1 MSFQLIDTNYTLE
14 KMIGSGAYGSV
25 GMATDNRT
33 HEKVAIKKIA
43 RVFSAI
49 ALVKRTLREVRILR
63 DIRHEN
69 IVGVL
74 DMFTVGDGAQGKD
87 VYLVMDLMET
97 DLHQIIHSTQKLS
110 EQHNQYFL
118 YQILCGLK
126 YIHSIGI
133 VHRDLKPSNLL
144 VNGDCLLKIADFG
157 LARSIDQ
164 CTREEGT
171 LLTQY
176 VSTRWYRAPEL
187 LFSMVNYD
195 TKLDIWSVGAIFAE
209 LIMRRQ
215 LFPGRDAAMQIKMI
229 CSYLGTPAPEVLQG
243 IGSEL
248 ATPKALDLIEK
259 MMQIAPWRRCSAEEA
274 LGHQYLDLYHDPDN
288 EPHGTETIG
297 FDAEAIERLEAEQL
311 KEALMA
317 EAEQFGMAK
326 HNANPSDMEL

>member
-1 MSFQLIDTNYTLE
+1 MSFQLNGTNYSLE
-14 KMIGSGAYGSV
+14 KMVGSGAYGSV
-25 GMATDNRT
+25 GKAIDKRT
-33 HEKVAIKKIA
+33 QQNVAIKKIA
-43 RVFSAI
+43 RAFSAI

-74 DMFTVGDGAQGKD
+74 DMFTGKD

-97 DLHQIIHSTQKLS
+97 DLHQIIHSTQKLT

-126 YIHSIGI
+126 YIHSVGI

-157 LARSIDQ
+157 LARSVDQ

-171 LLTQY
+171 VLTQY

-195 TKLDIWSVGAIFAE
+195 TKLDIWSVGTIFAE

-229 CSYLGTPAPEVLQG
+229 CCYLGTPEPEVLEK
-243 IGSEL
+243 INSEL
-248 ATPKALDLIEK
+248 ATPKAMELIAM
-259 MMQIAPWRRCSAEEA
+259 MMQIAPWRRCSADEA
-274 LGHQYLDLYHDPDN
+274 LGHQYLDLYHDPEN
-288 EPHGTETIG
+288 EPCGTKAIG

-317 EAEQFGMAK
+317 EAEQFGSK
-326 HNANPSDMEL
+326 DNKQNANQMEI